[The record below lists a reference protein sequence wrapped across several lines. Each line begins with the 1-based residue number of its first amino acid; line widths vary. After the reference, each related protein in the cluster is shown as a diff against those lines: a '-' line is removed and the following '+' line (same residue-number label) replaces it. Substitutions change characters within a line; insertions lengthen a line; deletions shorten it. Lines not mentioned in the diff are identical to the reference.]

1 MKKRLLVVFFVIVT
15 ALANAAKPNS
25 VVFWATI
32 VTMPGPSINYE
43 QGLSEQKTAIA
54 YKSQPRK
61 PGGGNRAFRRM
72 HNKIFTVNVFKYN
85 KKIRVNR
92 DKQLKASKRNNKS
105 TRAHKNSKKS
115 KHILLRGSEGNH
127 GFKNK
132 RRW

>member
-1 MKKRLLVVFFVIVT
+1 MVFFVIVT
-15 ALANAAKPNS
+15 LAASAAKPYS
-25 VVFWATI
+25 VVFEITM
-32 VTMPGPSINYE
+32 VTMPGSMIYNELGPVENN
-43 QGLSEQKTAIA
+43 TAIA

-61 PGGGNRAFRRM
+61 PGGGNRAFRRL

-92 DKQLKASKRNNKS
+92 DKQLKASKHNNKS
-105 TRAHKNSKKS
+105 ARAHKNSKNS